1 MADDTTLKS
10 SYELA
15 MERLKKGDAD
25 AGIAW
30 APLSEGQKAAIAEIR
45 SFYKA
50 KLAELE
56 ILHQGKIRA
65 TPDHAARELVEE
77 EYRRDRERLS
87 SERDTKV
94 DKARQASG

>member
-1 MADDTTLKS
+1 MADNNALKS

-15 MERLKKGDAD
+15 LERFKKSDAE
-25 AGIAW
+25 AGVERT
-30 APLSEGQKAAIAEIR
+30 PLTDGQKAAIAEIR

-56 ILHQGKIRA
+56 ILHQGQMRA
-65 TPDHAARELVEE
+65 TPDHAARELLEE
-77 EYRRDRERLS
+77 QYRRERDRLS

-94 DKARQASG
+94 DKARQASS